1 MACGTDPTT
10 QPLVLRYASAH
21 PSADAVHHHLGGGVA
36 NDDQPVARAGGP
48 IDRSA
53 VEIDARDG
61 VAAVDLLLK
70 HTEAS
75 ALHLSTY

>member
-1 MACGTDPTT
+1 
-10 QPLVLRYASAH
+10 
-21 PSADAVHHHLGGGVA
+21 
-36 NDDQPVARAGGP
+36 
-48 IDRSA
+48 
-53 VEIDARDG
+53 VEIAARDG